1 MQKLDG
7 IFDNPDTMERESWTK
22 GRLAGRWPV
31 IRCGNLTQTTPLWER
46 DMLEKPWGPYPP
58 APRSV

>member
-46 DMLEKPWGPYPP
+46 DMLEKPWGSYPP